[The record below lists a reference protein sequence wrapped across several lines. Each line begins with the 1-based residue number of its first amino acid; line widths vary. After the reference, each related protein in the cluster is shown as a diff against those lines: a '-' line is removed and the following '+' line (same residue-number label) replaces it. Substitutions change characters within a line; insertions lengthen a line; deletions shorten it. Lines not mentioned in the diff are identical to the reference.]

1 LKAEASDPDGVVT
14 QVQFWVETSFETNLL
29 GVATRAPFT
38 ALWSF
43 GEGAT
48 IDVHRGYWTVKAI
61 ATDDA
66 GARSESGPVNMFY
79 FTGVAPF
86 PVVEMLFPKNR
97 ELVAAQ
103 APFEFQAEQFASLG
117 DTGPIQFFVGTNQV
131 GSVDDGTPF
140 SAATPPRSVIVSNLV
155 EGEYKLT
162 VRYGGQNGSRCI
174 SCQLATNTIRVV
186 RLGVRTPVLT
196 SDGQV
201 QFEVV
206 TSFPGRETIIQASSN
221 LLDWLAVSTNRPC
234 TNAFTFSEPFAA
246 NRAQR
251 FYRVWLPWE

>member
-1 LKAEASDPDGVVT
+1 
-14 QVQFWVETSFETNLL
+14 
-29 GVATRAPFT
+29 
-38 ALWSF
+38 
-43 GEGAT
+43 
-48 IDVHRGYWTVKAI
+48 
-61 ATDDA
+61 
-66 GARSESGPVNMFY
+66 
-79 FTGVAPF
+79 
-86 PVVEMLFPKNR
+86 
-97 ELVAAQ
+97 
-103 APFEFQAEQFASLG
+103 
-117 DTGPIQFFVGTNQV
+117 
-131 GSVDDGTPF
+131 
-140 SAATPPRSVIVSNLV
+140 VIVSNLV